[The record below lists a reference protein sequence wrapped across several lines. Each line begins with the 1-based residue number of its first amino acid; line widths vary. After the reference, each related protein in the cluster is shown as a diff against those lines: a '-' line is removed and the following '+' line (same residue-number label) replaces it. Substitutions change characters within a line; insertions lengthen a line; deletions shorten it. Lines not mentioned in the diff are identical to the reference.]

1 MILIPIALLFL
12 IDFYIFKSIK
22 PVFIDVNPSLKTFL
36 FILFWALS
44 IMGYCSIF
52 FVSYFDY
59 RNWPGELRRW
69 VMGISFICFA
79 SKIAMLP
86 FLFGDN
92 FKNFVLWIVEQLK
105 SKPHES
111 IGGPPISRSLFL
123 KKSALL
129 AGGTLFTSLLW
140 GMVRTAYNILIN
152 KEIIKLKNL
161 PDAFNGFKIIQISDL
176 HLGSFAST
184 EPVENMVEK
193 INELNPDI
201 VFFTGDLVND
211 RAMEAIKYIE
221 ILKKIKT
228 KYGVFSSLGNH
239 DYGDYVEWPS
249 QEAKM
254 ENLQNLKNIH
264 QKIGW
269 NLLLNENIIL
279 EKKGQKIAIIGVE
292 NWGHKLHFPKYGKIE
307 TALKGTENI
316 PVKLLLSHDPSHWDY
331 EISQKY
337 KEIDITFAGHTHGFQ
352 FGIEIPALKIKW
364 SPSQYIYQHWAGL
377 YNKENQYLYV
387 NRGMG
392 FLGYYGRVG
401 IQPEITVVEKQKG

>member
-1 MILIPIALLFL
+1 
-12 IDFYIFKSIK
+12 
-22 PVFIDVNPSLKTFL
+22 
-36 FILFWALS
+36 
-44 IMGYCSIF
+44 MGYCSIF

-239 DYGDYVEWPS
+239 DYGDYVEWTS

-364 SPSQYIYQHWAGL
+364 SPSQYIYPHWAGL

-401 IQPEITVVEKQKG
+401 IQPEITFIELRNA

>member
-1 MILIPIALLFL
+1 
-12 IDFYIFKSIK
+12 
-22 PVFIDVNPSLKTFL
+22 
-36 FILFWALS
+36 
-44 IMGYCSIF
+44 MGYCSIF

-364 SPSQYIYQHWAGL
+364 SPSQYIYPHWAGL

-401 IQPEITVVEKQKG
+401 IQPEITVVGIEKCLIFNGEFLMVNVKW

>member
-1 MILIPIALLFL
+1 MIFIPIILLFL
-12 IDFYIFKSIK
+12 IDLYIYKSLK
-22 PVFIDVNPSLKTFL
+22 VVFIDVNPGLKTSL
-36 FILFWALS
+36 FFLFWALS

-52 FVSYFDY
+52 FVTYFDY

-69 VMGISFICFA
+69 VMGISFIYFA
-79 SKIAMLP
+79 SKIVMLP

-92 FKNFVLWIVEQLK
+92 FKNFVLWFVGQLK
-105 SKPHES
+105 SKPIES
-111 IGGPPISRSLFL
+111 IGGTPISRSLFL
-123 KKSALL
+123 KKTALI

-152 KEIIKLKNL
+152 KEIVKLKNL
-161 PDAFNGFKIIQISDL
+161 PVAFNGFKIIQISDL

-184 EPVENMVEK
+184 EPVENMVKK

-221 ILKKIKT
+221 ILKKIET

-249 QEAKM
+249 PDAKM

-264 QKIGW
+264 KKIGW
-269 NLLLNENIIL
+269 KLLLNENIIL
-279 EKKGQKIAIIGVE
+279 EKNDQKIAIIGVE
-292 NWGHKLHFPKYGKIE
+292 NWGHKLHFPKYGNIE

-316 PVKLLLSHDPSHWDY
+316 AVKLLLSHDPSHWDY
-331 EISQKY
+331 EISQKH

-352 FGIEIPALKIKW
+352 FGIEIPALNLKW
-364 SPSQYIYQHWAGL
+364 SPSQYIYPHWAGL

-401 IQPEITVVEKQKG
+401 IQPEITVVELQTE